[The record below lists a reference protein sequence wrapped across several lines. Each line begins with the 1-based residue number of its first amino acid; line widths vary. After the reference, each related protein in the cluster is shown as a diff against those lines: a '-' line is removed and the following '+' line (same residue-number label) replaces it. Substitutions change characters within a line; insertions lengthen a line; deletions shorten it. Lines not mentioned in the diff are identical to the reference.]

1 MIASCEQAF
10 VVASLCG
17 RVAPVVGKE
26 ARGAMRVV
34 RMRTDKVAALI
45 KLRDW
50 TPKQIAHAVG
60 VSQAQVSRILRGVQN
75 PGPRFIAGWLEAA
88 GQEFKFEDFF
98 FLDFRT
104 PSR

>member
-1 MIASCEQAF
+1 
-10 VVASLCG
+10 
-17 RVAPVVGKE
+17 
-26 ARGAMRVV
+26 MRVV
-34 RMRTDKVAALI
+34 RMRRDKVDALI

-60 VSQAQVSRILRGVQN
+60 ISQAQVSRILRGVQN

-88 GQEFKFEDFF
+88 GEKFKFEDFF
-98 FLDFRT
+98 FLDFCT